1 MRAAALTGALLL
13 AFAAS
18 ALAQG
23 TALDRAY
30 DNVVAARAALARA
43 EEARKAGEEPLPGE
57 RQGTAKGRSRLNDA
71 YWARQKR
78 LERDVERAQKR
89 LDEALKRWNAVR

>member
-18 ALAQG
+18 ALGQS
-23 TALDRAY
+23 ALDRAY
-30 DNVVAARAALARA
+30 DDVVAARAALQRA
-43 EEARKAGEEPLPGE
+43 EEARKTGEEPLPGE

-78 LERDVERAQKR
+78 LERDVVQAQRR
-89 LDEALKRWNAVR
+89 LEHALKRWNDLR